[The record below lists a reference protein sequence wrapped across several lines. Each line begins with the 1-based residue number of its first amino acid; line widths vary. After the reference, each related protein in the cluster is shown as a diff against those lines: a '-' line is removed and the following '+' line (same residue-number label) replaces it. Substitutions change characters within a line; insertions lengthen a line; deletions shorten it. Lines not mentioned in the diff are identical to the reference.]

1 MYYVIRK
8 GTEYYAGLNP
18 VGQKLFVPTLVGAA
32 ILSGEDATRLVSD
45 IFDVATICR
54 VTVS

>member
-32 ILSGEDATRLVSD
+32 ILFGEDATRLVSD